1 MEEDDDISPFR
12 APHELESIDREI
24 FAFAFQLAHSAGGLA
39 MVVENPEQFGINLI
53 DEEEDKI
60 SEIRFTDNP
69 LNRAM
74 FALKEHFGEGNE
86 MFKNFSMR
94 FFAMFPIMR
103 SEEVKEWEKPDPSD
117 SRATLLHPAVIFA
130 SAETPLNTEGEFDL
144 DKFFQTVS
152 IIDSEL
158 DDAEP

>member
-74 FALKEHFGEGNE
+74 FALKEHFW
-86 MFKNFSMR
+86 R
-94 FFAMFPIMR
+94 R
-103 SEEVKEWEKPDPSD
+103 
-117 SRATLLHPAVIFA
+117 
-130 SAETPLNTEGEFDL
+130 
-144 DKFFQTVS
+144 Q
-152 IIDSEL
+152 
-158 DDAEP
+158 